1 MPAAFKFLILALPSK
16 KPPLYGFLVLKAG
29 SCDNLIGNFSRSS
42 SRASLTGDRLLVS
55 VAISLPYILYL
66 QNCQAHK

>member
-1 MPAAFKFLILALPSK
+1 MPAAFKFLILALLSK
-16 KPPLYGFLVLKAG
+16 KPQLYGFLVLQPG

-55 VAISLPYILYL
+55 VAIFLPYILYIH
-66 QNCQAHK
+66 NCQAHK